1 MSHIFLKLQMLYSG
15 GNTCSVQAYKMLRL
29 SARAFAVTIHLSKE
43 GVTTISFMHSS
54 FANPKMKI
62 KKSEVL

>member
-1 MSHIFLKLQMLYSG
+1 
-15 GNTCSVQAYKMLRL
+15 MLRL
-29 SARAFAVTIHLSKE
+29 SALAFAATVHLSKE

-54 FANPKMKI
+54 FPNPKMQI